1 MAPSLEIEDTIPL
14 AFNTSD
20 DEWKEITCT
29 IGVDTNNDSLDAMS
43 YVVNDIKLTTSD
55 YDFTI
60 QEDIYN
66 RIIEGDDNMFIKNEV
81 LKLYYNKKREEIIDK
96 YDEKE
101 QEYFTQNEVVKQ
113 FNELIEKFEN
123 DLDNLYTSVENF
135 DTDYITVRYDENN
148 YKYKVNTDKLSEEF
162 KKVHIKERE
171 KELEDLEDFVKEV
184 EAQLSLSNDL
194 DYQLEVLTRY
204 DIIDKKTKKM
214 VD

>member
-1 MAPSLEIEDTIPL
+1 MAPELKEPETTISFRTADEIME
-14 AFNTSD
+14 AFKGYGVLSTYTD
-20 DEWKEITCT
+20 DNDY
-29 IGVDTNNDSLDAMS
+29 VDGSSWVTPVS
-43 YVVNDIKLTTSD
+43 VKGIKG
-55 YDFTI
+55 
-60 QEDIYN
+60 N
-66 RIIEGDDNMFIKNEV
+66 EGDDNMFIKNEV
-81 LKLYYNKKREEIIDK
+81 LKLYYEKKREDIIDK

-171 KELEDLEDFVKEV
+171 KELKDLEDFVKEV

>member
-1 MAPSLEIEDTIPL
+1 MVLDYKVFDDSWHSYDRLYSFIQSLDDKNIPY
-14 AFNTSD
+14 
-20 DEWKEITCT
+20 EWKIM
-29 IGVDTNNDSLDAMS
+29 D
-43 YVVNDIKLTTSD
+43 
-55 YDFTI
+55 
-60 QEDIYN
+60 
-66 RIIEGDDNMFIKNEV
+66 EGDDNMFIKNEV
-81 LKLYYNKKREEIIDK
+81 LKLYYEKKREDIIDK

-101 QEYFTQNEVVKQ
+101 QEYLTQNEIVKQ

-171 KELEDLEDFVKEV
+171 KELKDLEDFVKEV
-184 EAQLSLSNDL
+184 EAQLSLSDDL